1 MNLETVHIIIPCGHK
16 NYLYEGLGM
25 EVDGKWCS
33 ILGGKF
39 CYGSLKM
46 LKVLFMEKISY
57 NQSKTTLDSI
67 NL

>member
-1 MNLETVHIIIPCGHK
+1 MQMNLETVHIIIPCGHK

-39 CYGSLKM
+39 CYGSLKNVEGSFHG
-46 LKVLFMEKISY
+46 KDFI
-57 NQSKTTLDSI
+57 QSK
-67 NL
+67 